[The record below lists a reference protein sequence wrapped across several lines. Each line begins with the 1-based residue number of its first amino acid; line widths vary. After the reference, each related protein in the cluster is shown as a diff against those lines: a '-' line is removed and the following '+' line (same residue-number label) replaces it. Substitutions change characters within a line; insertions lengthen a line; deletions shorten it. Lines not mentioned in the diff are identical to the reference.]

1 MLSVTSVA
9 FQMHHKLTGVV
20 KVLYNV
26 ELFLFSRIFFENFQ
40 ISQSDQ
46 CNFDSP
52 QMPKMMVCYKQTNPP
67 QKCLII
73 LTIPHN

>member
-52 QMPKMMVCYKQTNPP
+52 QMPKSQKEKLCYTQMNPP
-67 QKCLII
+67 PKCLKS
-73 LTIPHN
+73 